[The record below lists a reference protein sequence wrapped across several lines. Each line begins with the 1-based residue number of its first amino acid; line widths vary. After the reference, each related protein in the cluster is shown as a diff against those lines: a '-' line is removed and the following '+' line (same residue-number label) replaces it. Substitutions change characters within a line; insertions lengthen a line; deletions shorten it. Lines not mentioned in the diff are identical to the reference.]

1 MNLELKKFDMRSITF
16 KANES
21 KGPVIV
27 LIGRRDTGK
36 SYLVRDLLYYH
47 QDIPIGTVIS
57 GTEEGNGFYGKLVP
71 KLFIHN
77 EYNTAIIENILKRQR
92 QVLKQIKKEME
103 QFKRSTIDPRTF
115 VILDDC
121 LYDNTWA
128 RDKMMRL
135 LFMNG
140 RHWKVML
147 IITMQYPLGIP
158 PTLRTNIDYVFILRE
173 PYIANRKRIYENYA
187 GMFPTLE
194 SFCQVMDQ
202 CTENYECLVINNNAK
217 SNKLQDQVFWYKAD
231 AHNDFRLGSK
241 EFWELSKQINDED
254 EEELVALVEA
264 LVDVAVDDVG
274 HGIDDVLSGLQCTRG
289 NCFDEDRDIVLL
301 SDFFFLIY
309 VVSLQ

>member
-16 KANES
+16 RANES

-77 EYNTAIIENILKRQR
+77 EYNTAIIENILKRQK
-92 QVLKQIKKEME
+92 QVLKQINKEMQ
-103 QFKRSTIDPRTF
+103 QFNRSTIDPRTF

-121 LYDNTWA
+121 LYDSSWS
-128 RDKMMRL
+128 RDKLMRC

-147 IITMQYPLGIP
+147 VITMQFALGVP
-158 PTLRTNIDYVFILRE
+158 PALRTNIDYVFILRD
-173 PYIANRKRIYENYA
+173 PYLSNRKRIYENYA
-187 GMFPTLE
+187 GMFPTFE
-194 SFCQVMDQ
+194 AFCQIMDQ
-202 CTENYECLVINNNAK
+202 CTENYECLVINNNTK
-217 SNKLQDQVFWYKAD
+217 SNKLQDQIFWYKAD
-231 AHNDFRLGSK
+231 GHGDFRLGSR
-241 EFWELSKQINDED
+241 EFWELSKQLNDDGEED
-254 EEELVALVEA
+254 QYDPNSVRKKSSGPRI
-264 LVDVAVDDVG
+264 AVKK
-274 HGIDDVLSGLQCTRG
+274 SKW
-289 NCFDEDRDIVLL
+289 
-301 SDFFFLIY
+301 
-309 VVSLQ
+309 

>member
-1 MNLELKKFDMRSITF
+1 MNLELKRFDMKNITF
-16 KANES
+16 KPNEA

-36 SYLVRDLLYYH
+36 SFLVRDLLYYH

-57 GTEEGNGFYGKLVP
+57 GTEEGNGFYGKMVP

-92 QVLKQIKKEME
+92 GVLKQIRKEIE
-103 QFKRSTIDPRTF
+103 TFRRSTIDPRTF

-147 IITMQYPLGIP
+147 LITMQYPLGIP

-187 GMFPTLE
+187 GMFPTFE

-202 CTENYECLVINNNAK
+202 CTENFECLVINNNSK

-231 AHNDFRLGSK
+231 EHNDFRLGSK
-241 EFWELSKQINDED
+241 EFWELSKQIND
-254 EEELVALVEA
+254 
-264 LVDVAVDDVG
+264 
-274 HGIDDVLSGLQCTRG
+274 
-289 NCFDEDRDIVLL
+289 DEDDGEQYDPNNVKKRGQGPKIAVKK
-301 SDFFFLIY
+301 SKW
-309 VVSLQ
+309 